1 MELIQK
7 SLARIKEEAVF
18 NIEALV
24 RKKNDMVFWG
34 AWLNNIGTLG
44 NSIWKATLSKE
55 ALEKKEQRW
64 KSMKAEDAEREFFW
78 WLAGATFLQLG
89 TWTAGFSY
97 AEILWMQQVNFS

>member
-1 MELIQK
+1 MTWCSGGPGLIILELWGIQFGK
-7 SLARIKEEAVF
+7 QRCQ
-18 NIEALV
+18 
-24 RKKNDMVFWG
+24 
-34 AWLNNIGTLG
+34 
-44 NSIWKATLSKE
+44 E

>member
-1 MELIQK
+1 M
-7 SLARIKEEAVF
+7 F
-18 NIEALV
+18 NIEARM

-64 KSMKAEDAEREFFW
+64 KSMKAEDAK
-78 WLAGATFLQLG
+78 GIDPLQDIMP
-89 TWTAGFSY
+89 SVC
-97 AEILWMQQVNFS
+97 QQTMVD